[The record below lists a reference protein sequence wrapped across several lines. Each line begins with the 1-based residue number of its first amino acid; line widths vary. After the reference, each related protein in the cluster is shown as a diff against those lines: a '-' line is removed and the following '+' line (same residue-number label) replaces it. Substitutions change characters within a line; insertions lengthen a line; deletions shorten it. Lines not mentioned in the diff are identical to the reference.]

1 MSNKFSYY
9 LTPLAEQDIDSAL
22 DYIAN
27 QLCNGQAASDLFAKI
42 ENAIKNIC
50 IFPYSSADCTYF
62 LVSDENIRHVL
73 IDNYVLIYE
82 IKEQA
87 KQINIL
93 RFRYTRM
100 DLTQLQLR
108 NEEKHDND

>member
-1 MSNKFSYY
+1 MSNKYSYY
-9 LTPLAEQDIDSAL
+9 LTPLAEQDINSAL

-50 IFPYSSADCTYF
+50 TFPYSSADCTYF
-62 LVSDENIRHVL
+62 LVNDESVRHVL
-73 IDNYVLIYE
+73 VDNYVLIYE
-82 IKEQA
+82 VKEQA

-100 DLTQLQLR
+100 DLTRLKLK
-108 NEEKHDND
+108 NEETHGDD

>member
-42 ENAIKNIC
+42 ENAIENIC
-50 IFPYSSADCTYF
+50 RFPIRLQIALIF
-62 LVSDENIRHVL
+62 L
-73 IDNYVLIYE
+73 
-82 IKEQA
+82 
-87 KQINIL
+87 
-93 RFRYTRM
+93 
-100 DLTQLQLR
+100 
-108 NEEKHDND
+108 